1 MIPYRRKVLE
11 KKSGAR
17 GQGQRLEKGHSIFCC
32 CDSMPCPRQFK
43 EEKAYFG
50 FGFQK
55 AKSLSWVGKHGSKRW
70 AWQQAMGMAASDGR
84 GSKWWARQQAV
95 GVAASGGRDS
105 KRWT

>member
-1 MIPYRRKVLE
+1 MGQE
-11 KKSGAR
+11 GR
-17 GQGQRLEKGHSIFCC
+17 GRGRLEKGHSIFCC

-70 AWQQAMGMAASDGR
+70 AWQQAMGMVERMAAGELVSSNVSMKQKG
-84 GSKWWARQQAV
+84 
-95 GVAASGGRDS
+95 
-105 KRWT
+105 